1 MMKLALLLML
11 TLLLITLLT
20 IVKFSYEIMRVK
32 RGRKQRVMHNRCYT
46 DSIEVSQTH
55 GNMEPQV

>member
-1 MMKLALLLML
+1 MMKIALLLML

-32 RGRKQRVMHNRCYT
+32 RGRQRVMHNRCYT
-46 DSIEVSQTH
+46 DSLDVAQAH